1 MDNISTHTTEQ
12 PRSKCWQ
19 GGHARVTIH
28 VASPIVSVAVASFEC
43 GSNNMCTRVVL
54 VCTQVVY
61 PQYARVGVGCAQ
73 YQSAQLH
80 KIQCFYPVQK
90 QLSTDSITGNA
101 KAAISP
107 ENRYR
112 VVAGTADQVHGRATS
127 MEAVRH
133 TLVCMQRSLTAMCG
147 RYTPE
152 RDVDKER
159 MDSAKQR
166 AIQYDISTSAT
177 AQSLASHSARLP
189 GTCNLNSTRRHSS

>member
-1 MDNISTHTTEQ
+1 MDNIPTHTTEQ
-12 PRSKCWQ
+12 ARSECWQ
-19 GGHARVTIH
+19 GGHASVTIH
-28 VASPIVSVAVASFEC
+28 VASPIVSVVVASFEC